1 MTFTQAPVALSSNQ
15 PERTYRGGEGISRL
29 RRETQRGEFH
39 PEDFVASTT
48 EVFSGGGVGLSSLP
62 DGRLL
67 RDAVAA
73 DPIGYLGREHVEH
86 FGASTEILVKI
97 LDTAERLFVHFHPTA
112 GFAAQHLSLGHGKT
126 EAWIVVAVR
135 EIDDDS
141 PHAHLGFTRD
151 VSEGEIERWVS
162 DQDVAGML
170 GAMHRVELRQGT
182 TLFVPAGVPHSI
194 GPGITLVELQEP
206 TDLSVLLET
215 TQDGQPED
223 AFLGLDRV
231 VALSALDRHGWGITD
246 LSTLTSTRQ
255 PSTLHRSDSVTQL
268 FPALADPFFRAEWIH
283 ADGSVT
289 LDAGFSVLV
298 VLDGVGELSWGG
310 GVQHIRGGDSLLVP
324 HGAGEITLTGELS
337 AIRAR
342 PPAV

>member
-1 MTFTQAPVALSSNQ
+1 MTFALAPVALSSNQ

-67 RDAVAA
+67 RDAVTA
-73 DPIGYLGREHVEH
+73 DPIGYLGREHVAR

-97 LDTAERLFVHFHPTA
+97 LDTAERLFVHFHPAA

-151 VSEGEIERWVS
+151 VSEGEIEQWVG
-162 DQDVAGML
+162 DQGVTGML
-170 GAMHRVELRQGT
+170 GAMHRVELRQGS

-206 TDLSVLLET
+206 TDLSVLLEA
-215 TQDGQPED
+215 TQNGQQED
-223 AFLGLDRV
+223 AFLGLDRA
-231 VALSALDRHGWGITD
+231 VALSALDRHGWTKAD
-246 LSTLTSTRQ
+246 LSTLTATRQ
-255 PSTLHRSDSVTQL
+255 RADRIDTVTQL
-268 FPALADPFFRAEWIH
+268 FPALADPFFRAEWIR
-283 ADGSVT
+283 ADGSVL
-289 LDAGFSVLV
+289 LDTGYSVLI
-298 VLDGVGELSWGG
+298 VLDGAGELTWDGG
-310 GVQHIRGGDSLLVP
+310 IQRVRGGESLLLP
-324 HGAGEITLTGELS
+324 HSVGDVTLSGKLS